1 MRSSKLALSAL
12 AIAFAL
18 GGSAYA
24 AGTATPDK
32 PAASSTVHAAQ
43 PAKHRL
49 FKKKSTK
56 KASAKHS
63 TSASTTSTGAH

>member
-24 AGTATPDK
+24 AGTAAPEK
-32 PAASSTVHAAQ
+32 PAASSTAHAAQ

-56 KASAKHS
+56 KSAVKHS
-63 TSASTTSTGAH
+63 TSTTSTGAH